1 MIEKY
6 SFGSIVVNGQT
17 YKADLKIIGGN
28 VVTNWW
34 RKEGHRLRIEDINDI
49 LEYKPEVLIVGTGF
63 FGMMKI
69 DEALKKF
76 LEENGIKVIAERTG
90 KAVNAFNDAYREIKK
105 VAGAF
110 HLTC

>member
-6 SFGSIVVNGQT
+6 SFGSIVVKGQT
-17 YKADLKIIGGN
+17 YKSDLKIIGGD
-28 VVTNWW
+28 VVSNWW
-34 RKEGHRLRIEDINDI
+34 RKEGHLLRIEDINDI
-49 LEYKPEVLIVGTGF
+49 LKYKPEVLIVGTGF

-69 DEALKKF
+69 DEALKRF
-76 LEENGIKVIAERTG
+76 LEEKGIKLIAERTS
-90 KAVNAFNDAYREIKK
+90 KAVKTFNEVYGEFTK

>member
-6 SFGSIVVNGQT
+6 SFGSMVIKGQT
-17 YKADLKIIGGN
+17 YKADLKIIGGD
-28 VVTNWW
+28 VVANW
-34 RKEGHRLRIEDINDI
+34 RREEGHRLIIEDINDI
-49 LEYKPEVLIVGTGF
+49 WEYKPEVLIVGTGF

-76 LEENGIKVIAERTG
+76 LEENGIKLIAWRTG
-90 KAVNAFNDAYREIKK
+90 KAVNVFNEVYGKVKK
-105 VAGAF
+105 IAGAF